1 MTDSRRI
8 AVVCHRNQDSG
19 VKRLWPDAVIVY
31 PMQAT
36 MGQRFDQI
44 IMLWSPTNQPRHLSR
59 EECETL
65 VKTGSDWYDNG
76 LLCCLKPG
84 GEVVWLV

>member
-1 MTDSRRI
+1 MKRGKSGKNE
-8 AVVCHRNQDSG
+8 AVKGEVTVH
-19 VKRLWPDAVIVY
+19 
-31 PMQAT
+31 PMQAI

-44 IMLWSPTNQPRHLSR
+44 IMLWSPMNQPRHLSR
-59 EECETL
+59 EECDTL
-65 VKTGSDWYDNG
+65 VKTGIDWYDNS